1 MNASTLTEWIG
12 RHRRSLLFLLLLPV
26 LAGIG
31 AAFSLPVALFPNIQ
45 FPRVRISLDAGD
57 RPAEQMVLQ
66 VTTLVEQ
73 ALLGIPRLT
82 DVRSATSRGAAEIS
96 VTFEW
101 GTDMIAATL
110 QVNAAINQVMAQ
122 LPPGTASTVR
132 RMDPTVFPIIAY
144 SLTSQT
150 VPLTTLRDIG
160 SFQLRPVLTGIP
172 GVARIGVTGG
182 RDEEFQ
188 ILVNAAQLAA
198 NGLTFD
204 DVAKA
209 VASANV
215 LSAVGRLE
223 DHHKLFL
230 VVSNEILNGV
240 EPIRHT
246 VVKTLP
252 DGVITVDDVATVRRS
267 TAPQWIRVTAD
278 GHDAVLINVY
288 QQPGGNSV
296 QIARDVQ
303 MRLDEMRSKL
313 PPGISIANWYDQ
325 SQLVT
330 ASAASVRDAIII
342 GAVLAALVLLLFLRS
357 WRVTLIALLVVPAAL
372 SATIL
377 LLSAL
382 NMSFNIM
389 TLGGM
394 AAAVG
399 LIIDDAIV
407 MIEHVIRR
415 VRRAGGAQRGV
426 LAAATEFSK
435 PLAGSSAAT
444 VVVFVP
450 LAFLGGISGG
460 FFRPLSLTVA
470 SSLIFSFAITWLAVP
485 LAAERLITKT
495 EMDREDVGPASR
507 WIFARYRALTDR
519 LRKHPMLAIAGVLPL
534 LVFGFIAFKAVGS
547 GFMPAMDEGGFII
560 DYLSPPGTALSE
572 TDRLV
577 RQVEAILVATPEV
590 ATSSRRTGAGLG
602 GDLAEPNKGDFFV
615 RLKPGPRRPIDEIMA
630 EVRAK
635 IMQQVPGLSI
645 EMAQLMED
653 LIGDLTAVPQPIEVK
668 LFSDDPNTLLDTAR
682 RVAAGIA
689 KVPGVVDVLNGINP
703 AGDSLNVEIN
713 QVKAA
718 IEGVDPAEATR
729 LLNNYL
735 YGQVATQIPT
745 KVKQIGVRIWSPP
758 AARITDR
765 DLANYLVR
773 ALDGHLFPLKRIAN
787 LVPVSGE
794 PEIARENLQRMVSVT
809 ARIEGRD
816 LGSVA
821 ADVQQTLRNPGIVPN
836 AVRFE
841 LGGAYAQQQIA
852 FRGLVMVFGA
862 ALAAVFV
869 LLLFLYESFATAIA
883 ILVMPLLAVCAVFI
897 GLWVTGIELNIIAMM
912 GMTMIVGIVTEVA
925 IFFFS
930 EFVDLSAGRPVPV
943 ALVEAGQ
950 NRMRPIAMTTL
961 AAILTLLP
969 LALAIGQGSSMQ
981 QPLAVAIISGLV
993 VQLPLVLLVMPSI
1006 FLLLKRAPSA
1016 EPSC

>member
-1 MNASTLTEWIG
+1 MNSSTLTEWIG
-12 RHRRSLLFLLLLPV
+12 EHRRSLLFLLLLPV

-31 AAFSLPVALFPNIQ
+31 AALSLPVALFPNIQ

-57 RPAEQMVLQ
+57 RPAQQMVLQ
-66 VTTLVEQ
+66 VTTPVEQ

-82 DVRSATSRGAAEIS
+82 NVRSTTSRGAAEIS
-96 VTFEW
+96 ATFEW

-110 QVNAAINQVMAQ
+110 QVNAAINQAMAQ
-122 LPPGTASTVR
+122 LPPVTASTVL

-160 SFQLRPVLTGIP
+160 LFQLRPVLTGVP
-172 GVARIGVTGG
+172 GVAQIGVTGG

-188 ILVNAAQLAA
+188 ILVNSARLAA
-198 NGLTFD
+198 YGLSFD

-209 VASANV
+209 VSAANV
-215 LSAVGRLE
+215 LRAVGRLE
-223 DHHKLFL
+223 DHYKLFL
-230 VVSNEILNGV
+230 VVSNEILDGV
-240 EPIRHT
+240 DPLRHT

-252 DGVITVDDVATVRRS
+252 DGVVTVDDVATVSRS
-267 TAPQWIRVTAD
+267 TAPQWIRVTAE

-296 QIARDVQ
+296 QIARNVTA
-303 MRLDEMRSKL
+303 RLDEIQSKL
-313 PPGISIANWYDQ
+313 PPGVSIANWYDQ

-330 ASAASVRDAIII
+330 TSAASVRDAILI
-342 GAVLAALVLLLFLRS
+342 GTVLAALVLLIFLRS
-357 WRVTLIALLVVPAAL
+357 WRVTLIALLVVPASL
-372 SATIL
+372 SATIVL
-377 LLSAL
+377 LYAL

-407 MIEHVIRR
+407 MIEQIIRR
-415 VRRAGGAQRGV
+415 VRQTGGATGGV
-426 LAAATEFSK
+426 LAAAAEFSR

-450 LAFLGGISGG
+450 LAFLGGITGG
-460 FFRPLSLTVA
+460 FFGPLSLTVA
-470 SSLIFSFAITWLAVP
+470 SSLVFSFLITWLAVP
-485 LAAERLITKT
+485 LAAERLVTGKET
-495 EMDREDVGPASR
+495 QRADVGPVSR
-507 WIFARYRALTDR
+507 WIFGRYRAFAGR
-519 LRKHPMLAIAGVLPL
+519 LLARPVLAILGVLPL
-534 LVFGFIAFKAVGS
+534 LVLGFVAFKGVGS

-560 DYLSPPGTALSE
+560 DYLSLPGTALSE

-577 RQVEAILVATPEV
+577 RQVEAILAATPEV
-590 ATSSRRTGAGLG
+590 ATWSRRTGAGLG

-615 RLKPGPRRPIDEIMA
+615 RLKPGPRRPIDEIMG

-635 IMQQVPGLSI
+635 IMQDVPGLSV

-653 LIGDLTAVPQPIEVK
+653 LIGDLTSVPQPIEVK
-668 LFSDDPNTLLDTAR
+668 LFTDDPKTLLDTAR

-689 KVPGVVDVLNGINP
+689 KISGVVDVRNGINP
-703 AGDSLNVEIN
+703 AGDSLDVEID
-713 QVKAA
+713 QVKAG
-718 IEGVDPAEATR
+718 IEGVDPTEATR

-745 KVKQIGVRIWSPP
+745 QVKQIGVRVWSPP
-758 AARITDR
+758 EERATDR
-765 DLANYLVR
+765 DLANFLVR
-773 ALDGHLFPLKRIAN
+773 APDGHLFALKRIAN

-794 PEIARENLQRMVSVT
+794 PEVARENLQRMVAVT

-821 ADVQQTLRNPGIVPN
+821 ADVQKTLGTPGIVPN
-836 AVRFE
+836 SVRFE

-852 FRGLVMVFGA
+852 FRGLAAVFGA
-862 ALAAVFV
+862 AIAAVFV
-869 LLLFLYESFATAIA
+869 LLLFLYESFAIAIA

-897 GLWVTGIELNIIAMM
+897 GLWATGIELNITAMM

-930 EFVDLSAGRPVPV
+930 EFVDLSAGRPLPV

-950 NRMRPIAMTTL
+950 NRMRPITMTTL

-993 VQLPLVLLVMPSI
+993 VQLPLVLLVMPSV
-1006 FLLLKRAPSA
+1006 FLLLGRSP
-1016 EPSC
+1016 PT